1 MRKSIKE
8 KTEEANYTLFFF
20 GPLAPLCST
29 LVLGAILCFEAYFT
43 LWLRLFDV
51 LLIKMV
57 ALILTFFHFFVP
69 YLPSFQA
76 YTLRV
81 SISA

>member
-8 KTEEANYTLFFF
+8 KTEEANYTLFFLF
-20 GPLAPLCST
+20 FWGQGSA

-57 ALILTFFHFFVP
+57 ALILTSFHFFVP
-69 YLPSFQA
+69 YLPSSQA
-76 YTLRV
+76 YTWRV